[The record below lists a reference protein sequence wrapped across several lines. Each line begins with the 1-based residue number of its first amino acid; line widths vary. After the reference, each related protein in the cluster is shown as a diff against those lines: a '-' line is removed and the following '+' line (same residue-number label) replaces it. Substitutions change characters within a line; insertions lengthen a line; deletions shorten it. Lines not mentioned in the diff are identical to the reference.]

1 MNEKAPETDEGLNLE
16 RKKLPPSEKSKAL
29 LLLFA
34 SYILVWAD
42 LFLPQPPIAAFSVL
56 WFAFAAAKNCAR
68 IVIVFFIMKKIG
80 LIRAAPTLP
89 TKKDIVNGL
98 TVATSAGLLAL
109 GIAGIAY
116 ILGAANP
123 LLASLPMPAASAS
136 LYFSMAF
143 SSLAIG
149 YAEELFFRI
158 FAPRL
163 FENAGLSSLLALFIS
178 ALIFG
183 LSHASQGLFGIIV
196 STLIALLFSY
206 FRLRGRNLHALAL
219 GHAIYDFVIL
229 AALV

>member
-1 MNEKAPETDEGLNLE
+1 MDEYTPESDEGLSLE
-16 RKKLPPSEKSKAL
+16 PKKLPPPEKSKAL

-68 IVIVFFIMKKIG
+68 IVIVFFIMKKTG
-80 LIRAAPTLP
+80 LIRAALSLP
-89 TKKDIVNGL
+89 TKKDIVAGL
-98 TVATSAGLLAL
+98 TVATAAGLLAL
-109 GIAGIAY
+109 GIAGLAY

-123 LLASLPMPAASAS
+123 LLANLPMPAASPS
-136 LYFSMAF
+136 LYLSMAF

-158 FAPRL
+158 FIPRL
-163 FENAGLSSLLALFIS
+163 LEKAGLPSLPALLIS

-183 LSHASQGLFGIIV
+183 LSHGSQGFFGMIV
-196 STLIALLFSY
+196 STLLALLFSY
-206 FRLRGRNLHALAL
+206 FRLRGKNLHALAL
-219 GHAIYDFVIL
+219 GHALYDFAIL

>member
-1 MNEKAPETDEGLNLE
+1 MDKNTPESDEGLNLE
-16 RKKLPPSEKSKAL
+16 PKKLPPQEKSKAL
-29 LLLFA
+29 FLLFA

-68 IVIVFFIMKKIG
+68 IVIVFFMMKKIG
-80 LIRAAPTLP
+80 MIRAALSLP

-98 TVATSAGLLAL
+98 TVATAAGLLAL
-109 GIAGIAY
+109 GIAGLAY

-123 LLASLPMPAASAS
+123 LLANLPMPAASPS
-136 LYFSMAF
+136 LYLAMAL

-163 FENAGLSSLLALFIS
+163 LEKAGLPVLSAHLLS

-183 LSHASQGLFGIIV
+183 LSHGSQGFFGMIV
-196 STLIALLFSY
+196 STLLALLFSY
-206 FRLRGRNLHALAL
+206 FRLRGKNLHALAL
-219 GHAIYDFVIL
+219 GHALYDFAIL